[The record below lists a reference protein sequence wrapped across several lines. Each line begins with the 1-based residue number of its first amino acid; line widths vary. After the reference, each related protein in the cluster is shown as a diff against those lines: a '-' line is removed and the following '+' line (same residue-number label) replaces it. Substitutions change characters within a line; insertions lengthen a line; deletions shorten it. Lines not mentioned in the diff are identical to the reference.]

1 MESFLYV
8 VRSIVALVVV
18 IWLANV
24 VLKYLNKY
32 SNNTTKSIQIVE
44 RISVSKTSS
53 LAIVKIVGNYYLM
66 SFSENSS
73 ETIKQF
79 SEAEVKEIEAK
90 LALQEASDPV
100 NAVKEFDFSRLKE
113 FDLKDLKSKYSQ
125 LFEQK

>member
-32 SNNTTKSIQIVE
+32 SNHATKSIQIVE

>member
-79 SEAEVKEIEAK
+79 CEAEVKEIEAK

>member
-32 SNNTTKSIQIVE
+32 SNHTTKSIQIVE

-90 LALQEASDPV
+90 LVLQEASDPV

>member
-73 ETIKQF
+73 ETLKQF

-100 NAVKEFDFSRLKE
+100 NAVKKFDFSRLKE